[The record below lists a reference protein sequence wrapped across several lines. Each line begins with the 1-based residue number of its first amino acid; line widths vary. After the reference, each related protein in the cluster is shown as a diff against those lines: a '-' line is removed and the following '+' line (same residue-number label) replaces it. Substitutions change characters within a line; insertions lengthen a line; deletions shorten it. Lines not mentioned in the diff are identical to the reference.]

1 MDKFDIPV
9 ITIYTHMHTHTNTH
23 THTHT
28 HIHTHTYRYTH
39 IHRIK
44 LSAKGCSQEKLM
56 VVFSEKVKRQI
67 RHHLL
72 ALRLVFEAPSSYV
85 SQGNRSTGNEE
96 IQGILKVRFDIKP
109 MWLKLFHFLNLEISS
124 LSRFFNLLVVS
135 SLSILV

>member
-9 ITIYTHMHTHTNTH
+9 ITIYTHMHTRKHTNTQTH

-28 HIHTHTYRYTH
+28 HTHTYRYTR

-67 RHHLL
+67 
-72 ALRLVFEAPSSYV
+72 
-85 SQGNRSTGNEE
+85 
-96 IQGILKVRFDIKP
+96 
-109 MWLKLFHFLNLEISS
+109 
-124 LSRFFNLLVVS
+124 
-135 SLSILV
+135 